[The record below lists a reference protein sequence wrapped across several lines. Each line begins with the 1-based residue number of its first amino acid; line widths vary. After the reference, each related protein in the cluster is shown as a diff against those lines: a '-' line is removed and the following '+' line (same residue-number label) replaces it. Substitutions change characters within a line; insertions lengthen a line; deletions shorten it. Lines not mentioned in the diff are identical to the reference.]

1 MSAFPQAC
9 NSKRASVRSDW
20 FVYARLQGERVLITA
35 AAGGAGH
42 LATQLAARAGCDVVA
57 VAGGVQKAAL
67 AERLAAAAAAAGTAS
82 GNCAASMAGRVV
94 IDHTAESDL
103 AATLA
108 REGPYD
114 LVLEH
119 VGGPVLDAALGS
131 LAPAGRLLIV
141 GYISEYPHNSE
152 PLPHAHGDLAER
164 LFWSG
169 EEELRGEQRI
179 RGNVW
184 PKDRQLVRWV
194 LWGHG
199 PLPLA
204 RTLALHARVRRQH
217 KCRG

>member
-1 MSAFPQAC
+1 M
-9 NSKRASVRSDW
+9 
-20 FVYARLQGERVLITA
+20 YARLQGERVLITA

-119 VGGPVLDAALGS
+119 VGGTVLDAALGS

-152 PLPHAHGDLAER
+152 PPPHAHGDLAER

-199 PLPLA
+199 PLPRA
-204 RTLALHARVRRQH
+204 RTLTLHARVRRQH